1 MLQGKVFHQ
10 QIVNGGGNRKE
21 VLTRLTNEVV
31 QTQSP
36 LDVLILIRA
45 NGLRMDDLTFMMDA
59 NLGELDGRFCAVC
72 DSVEYGDEMIKH
84 LGDSRAYL
92 FRDNWHCLTQDHSF
106 INELKAQDL
115 EMIAIMP
122 AVMEH

>member
-1 MLQGKVFHQ
+1 MTHLADKAGFDGSSSTLVC
-10 QIVNGGGNRKE
+10 
-21 VLTRLTNEVV
+21 
-31 QTQSP
+31 
-36 LDVLILIRA
+36 A
-45 NGLRMDDLTFMMDA
+45 YADDGVM
-59 NLGELDGRFCAVC
+59 V
-72 DSVEYGDEMIKH
+72 KH